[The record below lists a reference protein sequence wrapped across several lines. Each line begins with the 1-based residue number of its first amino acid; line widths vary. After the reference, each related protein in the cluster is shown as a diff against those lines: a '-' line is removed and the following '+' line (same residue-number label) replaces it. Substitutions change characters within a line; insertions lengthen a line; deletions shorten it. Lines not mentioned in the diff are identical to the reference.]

1 MHLRFEVSAQKWAPS
16 YQSWWEQ
23 NNGILR
29 FVKVKTIYLPD
40 SFRRKYY
47 EMFKQNETS
56 KSEKFKT
63 SPIKRNETM
72 ESPSLHSTWTSDG
85 RGPLVTH
92 SSLSLNRYLL
102 QPLTFMYPCNTADIH
117 VHSSEKLP
125 QPGKESA
132 TKKERLGC
140 SHVFAGPLLSAWVHQ
155 GVPVG
160 PSPPAIILASLWDC
174 QRTSTEREWGSQ
186 LGVCSLLMS
195 AEACFTLF
203 FPLLENNE
211 KPKIFAFRSSTPAA
225 KIIFLCAF
233 WARRGV
239 PN

>member
-40 SFRRKYY
+40 SFPRKYY

-102 QPLTFMYPCNTADIH
+102 QPLTFKPTGVSLQHGWHTCALVRKTTTTRQRKCHKKGKTWLLPCLCWASTICVSPPRGSSGPQPSRYNPGFPLRLSEDIH
-117 VHSSEKLP
+117 RKGMRFPAWS
-125 QPGKESA
+125 
-132 TKKERLGC
+132 
-140 SHVFAGPLLSAWVHQ
+140 LLSSNVCWGLFH
-155 GVPVG
+155 
-160 PSPPAIILASLWDC
+160 SFL
-174 QRTSTEREWGSQ
+174 ST
-186 LGVCSLLMS
+186 LG
-195 AEACFTLF
+195 EQWKT
-203 FPLLENNE
+203 
-211 KPKIFAFRSSTPAA
+211 
-225 KIIFLCAF
+225 
-233 WARRGV
+233 
-239 PN
+239 